1 MEKRSIGK
9 LLSVR
14 EVADWIGFHPE
25 TVRQM
30 AREGRIPHIKLSNR
44 LRFRP
49 EDVERWLR
57 LREVAA

>member
-1 MEKRSIGK
+1 METSRIGK

-14 EVADWIGFHPE
+14 QLADCIGFYPE

-30 AREGRIPHIKLSNR
+30 AREGRIPYIKVSNR

-49 EDVERWLR
+49 EDIEKWLR